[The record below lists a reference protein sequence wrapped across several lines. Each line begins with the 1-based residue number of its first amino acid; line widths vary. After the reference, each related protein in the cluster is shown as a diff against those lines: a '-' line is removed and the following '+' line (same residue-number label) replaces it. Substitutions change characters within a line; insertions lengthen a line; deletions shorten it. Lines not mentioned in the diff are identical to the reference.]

1 MVVFFYRF
9 PQWHVVQRYQLG
21 DVILI
26 SYAGINVKNGRGW
39 GWHGHRGSIWTLPL
53 SPQDILSHLNYFP
66 GPGVG
71 NFPPPPPPPRR
82 QEPITLRGRLPCT
95 RVTAFSWTSSFLELF
110 LHEFWISSKFHK
122 PVSKTYRPKNDIF
135 WLLITLNFLFWY
147 LILRMRS

>member
-53 SPQDILSHLNYFP
+53 CLRTFYHIWTIFQAQESEIW
-66 GPGVG
+66 
-71 NFPPPPPPPRR
+71 PPPPPRR
-82 QEPITLRGRLPCT
+82 QEPITLRGQLPCT